1 MAMNIPMP
9 SADSGDFLDD
19 IRFDAKIGR
28 WSKVTFNQETRQR
41 DHIEMPEPFQIAIDF
56 ANGEYGWI
64 RTRGGFDLHLALIGR
79 PFPASPG
86 GADYRRGF
94 RFKIYRDDL
103 GLRHF
108 LQTSKV
114 MIEIFEALHTEWE
127 RQSPQ
132 YPGQVPILN
141 IERASVEY
149 VDSRDGRQTLMRP
162 NITIVGWI
170 PRPAAMSGNGSAQPQ
185 PAAPAQPTQY
195 MATPPQPMVAPS
207 AAAPVQQMV
216 PPPAQPLPQ
225 AVPAQPMVPPPT
237 QPVAAQPAAPAT
249 APNEFP

>member
-9 SADSGDFLDD
+9 SSDGGDFLDD

-41 DHIEMPEPFQIAIDF
+41 DHVEMPEPFQIAVDF

-64 RTRGGFDLHLALIGR
+64 RTRGGFDLQLAPIGR

-86 GADYRRGF
+86 GSDYRRGF
-94 RFKIYRDDL
+94 RFKVFREDL

-127 RQSPQ
+127 RQAPQ

-162 NITIVGWI
+162 NITIAGWF

-185 PAAPAQPTQY
+185 PAAPAQP
-195 MATPPQPMVAPS
+195 MAAPAAPMQAPAQPMVPPS
-207 AAAPVQQMV
+207 AQPVQQPAASQMV
-216 PPPAQPLPQ
+216 PPPAQP
-225 AVPAQPMVPPPT
+225 
-237 QPVAAQPAAPAT
+237 VAGQPASPAT
-249 APNEFP
+249 APNEFG